1 MPVLNLKM
9 EIELTKYIWV
19 LWLLVPLV
27 IWEVIWKIIG
37 MWKSARNNQLAWFI
51 CIAILNTIG
60 LLPIIYIVWFQDEK
74 KNTGDY

>member
-1 MPVLNLKM
+1 M